1 MVNCTLNRQKG
12 FGKSMKKKIA
22 AGFAVVILAFLY
34 YYFTLPAINIHES
47 GFWIFMAAILVL
59 ILAVY

>member
-34 YYFTLPAINIHES
+34 YYFTCENSSVNVIKL
-47 GFWIFMAAILVL
+47 
-59 ILAVY
+59 YY

>member
-47 GFWIFMAAILVL
+47 GIWFFLQL
-59 ILAVY
+59 L